1 MVVVEEEATR
11 DAPEPRVT
19 PNTPARKPGA
29 PWSSA
34 AQMRR
39 SLPMLRLLADIWA
52 IPQVGKVGLLSDDAG
67 IQLRVLVRDDDRAA
81 RAKIYDAER
90 EYLNATATHGFA
102 LRVTP
107 MAKVGREMPP
117 LFETVLER

>member
-1 MVVVEEEATR
+1 MVVVEQEATR
-11 DAPEPRVT
+11 DAPEPRMT
-19 PNTPARKPGA
+19 ATRPARKPGA

-34 AQMRR
+34 AQLRR

-67 IQLRVLVRDDDRAA
+67 IQVRVLIRDNDRVA
-81 RAKIYDAER
+81 RARVYNAER
-90 EYLNATATHGFA
+90 AYLNATEMHGFA

-107 MAKVGREMPP
+107 MAKAGSEMPP
-117 LFETVLER
+117 PFETVLQR